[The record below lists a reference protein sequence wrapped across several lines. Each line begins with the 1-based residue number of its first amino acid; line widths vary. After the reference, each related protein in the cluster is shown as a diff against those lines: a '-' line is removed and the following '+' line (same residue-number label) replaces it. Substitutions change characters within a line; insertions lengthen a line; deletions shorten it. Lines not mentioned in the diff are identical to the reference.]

1 MRRILSGRTRSAR
14 RGDDML
20 SGNIGMSM
28 RCGIGRKIVVQSIP
42 QRMEATSMVVVQT
55 ENQNLQNI
63 NGGTVKVLR
72 DFCET
77 LIAGHFGIHAA
88 PLSQC
93 RCRPSSRV
101 QPSEVTLLLAQITL
115 DQVQVTGGK
124 GNKIAI
130 GVVAYK
136 DDCAGQVTLAS
147 QRDDLTTGR
156 SRAASGTSSLML

>member
-1 MRRILSGRTRSAR
+1 
-14 RGDDML
+14 ML

-77 LIAGHFGIHAA
+77 L
-88 PLSQC
+88 S
-93 RCRPSSRV
+93 
-101 QPSEVTLLLAQITL
+101 
-115 DQVQVTGGK
+115 
-124 GNKIAI
+124 
-130 GVVAYK
+130 
-136 DDCAGQVTLAS
+136 
-147 QRDDLTTGR
+147 
-156 SRAASGTSSLML
+156 